1 MSAKELLENYKIL
14 DLAISNREAEIQKLE
29 ARATRVSASSG
40 GSSRGGGTSDK
51 VGITAGLIAD
61 ERKALQS
68 DVAKLMELKKEAHR
82 IISLIPDMTDR
93 ELVRMRYILG
103 YTYEKIA
110 EKSFYCSKQ
119 VYTKI
124 HSALEKLP

>member
-1 MSAKELLENYKIL
+1 MSAKEILENYKIL
-14 DLAISNREAEIQKLE
+14 DLAISNREAEIEKLE

-40 GSSRGGGTSDK
+40 GSKGGSASDK
-51 VGITAGLIAD
+51 VGITAALLAD
-61 ERKALQS
+61 ERSALQS
-68 DVAKLMELKKEAHR
+68 DVAKLMELKKEAKR
-82 IISLIPDMTDR
+82 IIGLIPDMTDR

-103 YTYEKIA
+103 YTYEAIA

-124 HSALEKLP
+124 HTALEKLP